1 MLIARHGG
9 SSHYVRP
16 DRVIRTGV
24 IESIVG
30 YSPQQDVM
38 NVAQEFTQGPYLFQ
52 QGSANVT
59 TAGMSG
65 PRAQLFGARQPG
77 GVRFLGPGTIEN
89 LGLIQKLVLKFR
101 VWRATKKA
109 MAFQAAGM
117 SGLGGFTPY
126 GPQAW
131 AGGRVV
137 PEAAARVGM
146 LIAMQQKDQ
155 PQEIA
160 MNNSEAI
167 LARWNF
173 MRGPTR

>member
-9 SSHYVRP
+9 SSHFVRP

-65 PRAQLFGARQPG
+65 PRLQLLGPG
-77 GVRFLGPGTIEN
+77 VQFLGPGTVEN
-89 LGLIQKLVLKFR
+89 LGVIQKLWLKFQI
-101 VWRATKKA
+101 WRANKKA
-109 MAFQAAGM
+109 MAFQTAGM

-137 PEAAARVGM
+137 PEAAARVNM

>member
-9 SSHYVRP
+9 SSHFVRP

-52 QGSANVT
+52 QGSAGVT
-59 TAGMSG
+59 SAGMSG
-65 PRAQLFGARQPG
+65 PRLQLLGSRG
-77 GVRFLGPGTIEN
+77 GVQFLGAGTVEH
-89 LGLIQKLVLKFR
+89 LGVIQKLWLKFQI
-101 VWRATKKA
+101 WRANKKA